1 MKRCDW
7 MTDRGF
13 ATGLETERRE
23 ATAQARRGYRIRRS
37 VSRLLTPVGD
47 LAFWVFDR
55 VDPTKLVL
63 LLAGLLSTA
72 ISVALRPWVEVPSA
86 ALVIVGVMT
95 TMLTVF
101 THWSLR

>member
-1 MKRCDW
+1 MQRSEW

-13 ATGLETERRE
+13 VTGLKAEQRE
-23 ATAQARRGYRIRRS
+23 AAAQAHLSYLMRRS
-37 VSRLLTPVGD
+37 ASRLLVPVGGV
-47 LAFWVFDR
+47 LSWVFDL
-55 VDPTKLVL
+55 VDGTYLVL

-72 ISVALRPWVEVPSA
+72 ISVALRQWLDLPSA

-101 THWSLR
+101 THWCHA